1 MNLINT
7 ECSVSRAMQPST
19 EAIEKAF
26 TEGPVISMDGYN
38 YFVSPLSDGIPSVT
52 KQLLDEI
59 ADNVVALCKLDCDM
73 LLAPEAMGIPIASAV
88 TMRTGIP
95 YSVIRKRQY
104 LLPGEIT
111 LFQATGYSKAHM
123 YINGVNKGDR
133 VVIVD
138 DVVSTGGTLKATV
151 KALKDHGIT
160 VTEICVIFDKCADIR
175 TLSEEIGVPIRAIL
189 KVAVV
194 DGRPTVLRR
203 LNPVGSV

>member
-1 MNLINT
+1 M
-7 ECSVSRAMQPST
+7 MQSST
-19 EAIEKAF
+19 EAIRKAF

-59 ADNVVALCKLDCDM
+59 ADNVLSICDLDCD
-73 LLAPEAMGIPIASAV
+73 LILAPEAMGIPIASAI
-88 TMRTGIP
+88 TIRTGIP

-123 YINGVNKGDR
+123 YINGVKKGDR

-151 KALKDHGIT
+151 KALREHDIS
-160 VTEICVIFDKCADIR
+160 VSEICVIFDKCPNIEA
-175 TLSEEIGVPIRAIL
+175 LSDEIGVPIRAIL

-194 DGRPTVLRR
+194 DGRPTILD
-203 LNPVGSV
+203 

>member
-1 MNLINT
+1 
-7 ECSVSRAMQPST
+7 MQPHT
-19 EAIEKAF
+19 EAIRKAF

-59 ADNVVALCKLDCDM
+59 AENVMSMCDLDCD
-73 LLAPEAMGIPIASAV
+73 LILAPEAMGIPIASAI
-88 TMRTGIP
+88 TMHTGIP

-123 YINGVNKGDR
+123 YINGVKSGDR

-151 KALKDHGIT
+151 KALKEHGIT
-160 VTEICVIFDKCADIR
+160 VSEICVIFDKCKDIEA
-175 TLSEEIGVPIRAIL
+175 LSEEIGVPIRAIL

-194 DGRPTVLRR
+194 DGHPTVL
-203 LNPVGSV
+203 G